1 MNKLYLFFFIL
12 SMAYFSNAQI
22 IINEIMYNP
31 PESGTDYL
39 EYIEFLNTS
48 NSPVNI
54 LDYSI
59 KDAVVMTF
67 PDTTIPAFSYFVICV
82 DSFKLDSVLGIK
94 AMQWQGGALR
104 NTDEVITLLD
114 ANANFL
120 DSVHYHS
127 SWSSLASGNGASLEL
142 CNTLADNSLQ
152 EFWRPSEHNTGIQL
166 NGKII
171 LATPGILNSSNCA
184 DYTINVSNFNFTPS
198 NIEIFTGEQ
207 IEWKNL
213 GGTHNVNGNKATF
226 PNNPTSFGNGAPSS
240 LNWSYIFRFDV
251 PGIYQYQ
258 CDVHGSSGMTGTV
271 TVRMRD
277 INYPNVIIG
286 LVTSTNGTGELDS
299 LNKRC
304 RLEGVVYGVN
314 LRPTGLQF
322 TMIDQF
328 DDGINVFLSTGNLGY
343 TVTEGDLIRVKG
355 SITQF
360 NGLAEIIPDSI
371 IKISSGNTL
380 VAATIVTSL
389 SENTESQLVEM
400 KNMQLVDPNTWTNN
414 PLGFTVKITDGN
426 NNWDMRIDNDV
437 NIHGTTAPVG
447 KFDVKGLGTQFDASS
462 PYLEGYQLMPR
473 YISDIKL
480 ITSVVEKEQINVM
493 IIPNPVQDVLKI
505 ETRESFHTIQIVDFK
520 GRIVDQFNYKNI
532 IDVNVSSGFYY
543 LKLLGQHNRVLK
555 FIKL

>member
-12 SMAYFSNAQI
+12 CMAYFSNAQI

-48 NSPVNI
+48 NSPVHI

-59 KDAVVMTF
+59 QDAVVMTF
-67 PDTTIPAFSYFVICV
+67 PDTTIPPLSYFVICV
-82 DSFKLDSVLGIK
+82 DSLKLDSILGVK
-94 AMQWQGGALR
+94 ALQWQTGALR

-114 ANANFL
+114 ANQNFV
-120 DSVHYHS
+120 DSVHYNS
-127 SWSSLASGNGASLEL
+127 SWSTLTNGNGASLEL
-142 CNTLADNSLQ
+142 CRASADNTLA
-152 EFWRPSEHNTGIQL
+152 EFWRPSARSTGLQL
-166 NGKII
+166 NGKFIF
-171 LATPGILNSSNCA
+171 ASPGMLNSSNCA
-184 DYTINVSNFNFTPS
+184 EYTVNVSDFKFTPA

-213 GGTHNVNGNKATF
+213 GGTHNVNGSQATF
-226 PNNPTSFGNGAPSS
+226 PNNPTSFGNGAPSA

-258 CDVHGSSGMTGTV
+258 CDVHGSSGMRGTV
-271 TVRMRD
+271 TVRTRD
-277 INYPNVIIG
+277 INYPNIIIG
-286 LVTSTNGTGELDS
+286 LVTSTNGAGELDS
-299 LNKRC
+299 LNKRFT
-304 RLEGVVYGVN
+304 LEGIVYGVN

-355 SITQF
+355 LITQF
-360 NGLAEIIPDSI
+360 NGLAEIIPDSL
-371 IKISSGNTL
+371 IKISSGNIL
-380 VAATIVTSL
+380 NAASVVTSL
-389 SENTESQLVEM
+389 NENTESQLVEM

-437 NIHGTTAPVG
+437 NIHGTTAPAG
-447 KFDVKGLGTQFDASS
+447 KFDVKGLGTQFDVSS

-480 ITSVVEKEQINVM
+480 ITSVIEEQQSYVI
-493 IIPNPVQDVLKI
+493 IIPNPVHDVLKI
-505 ETRESFHTIQIVDFK
+505 ETNESFNTIQLLDFQ
-520 GRIVDQFNYKNI
+520 GRLLEQLNYTDNI
-532 IDVNVSSGFYY
+532 PLTLSSGLYY
-543 LKLLGQHNRVLK
+543 LKLVGHNNRVLK